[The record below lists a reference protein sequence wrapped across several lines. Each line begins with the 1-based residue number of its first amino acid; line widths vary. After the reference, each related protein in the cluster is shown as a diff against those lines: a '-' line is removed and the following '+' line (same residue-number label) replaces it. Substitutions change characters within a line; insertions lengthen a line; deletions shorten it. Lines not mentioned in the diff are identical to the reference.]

1 MNKVFLKLN
10 GTSLVPKSAGS
21 TIVITAKQFLGK
33 EGDKQYCNPDKLVD
47 YAKSLREPEVD
58 QLDETIAC
66 MQAGLRTIG
75 TTSRRVDKG
84 GRSYAYLNFVK
95 INATVGLKVIL
106 EAGMQQ
112 LISDYQDGKIAI
124 GFTLEELIEEAMND

>member
-10 GTSLVPKSAGS
+10 GRVESPRAGGN
-21 TIVITAKQFLGK
+21 TAVITAKMFLGK
-33 EGDKQYCNPDKLVD
+33 EGNTKYCDSEQLVK
-47 YAKSLREPEVD
+47 YASSLREPEVD
-58 QLDETIAC
+58 QLDQTIDC
-66 MQAGLRTIG
+66 MKAGIRTIG

-84 GRSYAYLNFVK
+84 GRSYAYLNFAK

-112 LISDYQDGKIAI
+112 LIADYQDGKIVI
-124 GFTLEELIEEAMND
+124 GFTLEELVEEAMND